1 MSYPKPWILG
11 STIIND
17 GIDWHAAEWGS
28 ILRGWQGLP
37 RAQVLT
43 AERYGTSPVVMG
55 VRRPGRKLSLE
66 THFLQA
72 VAADRKLARKVYL
85 QAIDYEDET
94 PYRLLC
100 TDIIPPNCATAECL
114 LALGPLNVQTDGEGT
129 WTLLDLVDPDNVE
142 IPITGAMHFVAG
154 PGTDTRAIVVEQTAT
169 NYILNSSF
177 EVNVTDG
184 WTNDAGNPFDTFEQS
199 TAQAKFG
206 NASLHCISGATAD
219 NAYSDTVADADGTE
233 TWTGSGW
240 VYLVAG
246 DFRLIVEE
254 NNAGWSE
261 AATVDADDGLL
272 NQWQKV
278 SVTVT
283 LSAGVTDARIKIKP
297 PTTAASEFY
306 VDGVDL
312 VEASYVSTHI
322 DGSLGPGYEWDTPTP
337 HNDTSTRTETVIDLD
352 DYADDLSDLDE
363 LSFRVVLSPQYDYDD
378 SAWPQAS
385 DNPVFDL
392 RGADNDN
399 RIYCYFHNTTNAF
412 VVYINGADRLE
423 PSAVAFEAGD
433 RLELVIT
440 LDFASDVYKLYLNG
454 TLIDTD
460 TTALTAPTSLAS
472 WKLGA
477 YYTEV
482 WQSGWAIE
490 QYQVFSKEF
499 TQAEVTLMNGEQLNA
514 RWLEV
519 LCDQTDPVAAAG
531 KETTL
536 GFVATLTL
544 HGDNRFRSRDGDA
557 YFCRMYDAS
566 WDLTIDV
573 DSEDLVRPV
582 FYVTPEDDKTEGFLY
597 KHWYPLI
604 WNSPRGATSYP
615 VAVLA
620 WDTATIIAAT
630 EMQADGDDLRVYV
643 DGVEVDRWLDGID
656 TANTNVW
663 FNVDWEATVSLTL
676 KDAMLIG
683 DDVTYLDLEGDLSR
697 LPTVGIVLIDS
708 EAFAYSGKLAASGR
722 LLNMVRAAR
731 GTAAAGHAADTAV
744 YWVQHDIWV
753 YYGDAT
759 LSAPTVDDDY
769 KPVFELDTSTNSAW
783 VFQEFGENV
792 VPTRGGS
799 WVQDPLSGTGECY
812 TADHGTDASPWEEV
826 GVYAQQTNSLETTGA
841 ARFFFY
847 APCGIS
853 NFNFS
858 NGESYY
864 NAGGTGGKHVQS
876 SPDGATWTSEY
887 AIAAGS
893 SGSWNAWSRNAAPAS
908 GTFYIALYVDALTLQ
923 TFTYYRYLEA
933 ADCTIT
939 FDTDYDPSGSLGAQQ
954 TNYSLELTI
963 TNDVTGKTLE
973 LSANVQVDDVIE
985 IDTDAKSAWNLTENV
1000 NLTGSIVQ
1008 TDGIRREW
1016 LALLDGENTLTFADP
1031 TATSIAIDVVYDRRY
1046 YE

>member
-17 GIDWHAAEWGS
+17 GMDWHNAEWGS
-28 ILRGWQGLP
+28 LLRGWQGLP
-37 RAQVLT
+37 RAQAILS
-43 AERYGTSPVVMG
+43 ERYGAWPLVAG
-55 VRRPGRKLSLE
+55 VRRAGRRISLE
-66 THFLQA
+66 THFLQT

-85 QAIDYEDET
+85 QALDYEDET

-100 TDIIPPNCATAECL
+100 TDVIPPNCATGECL
-114 LALGPLNVQTDGEGT
+114 LALGPWDVQTDGEGT
-129 WTLLDLVDPDNVE
+129 WTIRDLVDTDVE
-142 IPITGAMHFVAG
+142 IPVSGAVHFCAG
-154 PGTDTRAIVVEQTAT
+154 PGTDTRAIVVEQTET
-169 NYILNSSF
+169 NHILNPSF

-206 NASLHCISGATAD
+206 NASLHCVSGAVAD
-219 NAYSDTVADADGTE
+219 NAYSDTVADADATE
-233 TWTGSGW
+233 TWTGSAW

-254 NNAGWSE
+254 NNAGWAE

-322 DGSLGPGYEWDTPTP
+322 DGSLGPGYEWDTPTS
-337 HNDTSTRTETVIDLD
+337 HNDTSTRTETVVDLD
-352 DYADDLSDLDE
+352 DYADDLSDQDE
-363 LSFRVVLSPQYDYDD
+363 LTFRVVLSPQYDYDD

-392 RGADNDN
+392 RGADNNN

-433 RLELVIT
+433 RLELVVT
-440 LDFASDVYKLYLNG
+440 LDFASDVYKLYLDG
-454 TLIDTD
+454 TLVDTD
-460 TTALTAPTSLAS
+460 TTALTAPTALTT

-514 RWLEV
+514 RWIEV
-519 LCDQTDPVAAAG
+519 LCDQMDPFAAAG

-536 GFVATLTL
+536 GLVATLTL
-544 HGDNRFRSRDGDA
+544 DGDPRFHSRDGDA

-597 KHWYPLI
+597 KCWYPVT
-604 WNSPRGATSYP
+604 WNSPRGASKYSIGI
-615 VAVLA
+615 LG
-620 WDTATIIAAT
+620 WNTATPIAAT
-630 EMQADGDDLRVYV
+630 KMQADGDDLRIYV
-643 DGVEVDRWLDGID
+643 DGVEVDRWLDGIN

-663 FNVDWEATVSLTL
+663 FNVDFEADVSLTL
-676 KDAMLIG
+676 ADAILIG
-683 DDVTYLDLEGDLSR
+683 DDVENLDLDGNISR
-697 LPTVGIVLIDS
+697 LPAVGVVLIDS
-708 EAFAYSGKLAASGR
+708 EAFAYNGKLTASNR
-722 LLNMVRAAR
+722 LLNVRRASR
-731 GTAAAGHAADTAV
+731 GTAAAGHAADTTV
-744 YWVQHDIWV
+744 YWIQHDIWAF
-753 YYGDAT
+753 YGDAA
-759 LSAPTVDDDY
+759 LSAPDVDDDY
-769 KPVFELDTSTNSAW
+769 KPIFELDTSTNADW
-783 VFQEFGENV
+783 TWAEFGLTGS
-792 VPTRGGS
+792 PYRPGS
-799 WVQDPLSGTGECY
+799 WVFGTQEGTGLIY
-812 TADHGTDASPWEEV
+812 TANHKTFAEPWEEV
-826 GVYAQQTNSLETTGA
+826 GVFAEHIVATDEYGEAEV
-841 ARFFFY
+841 FFY
-847 APCGIS
+847 HPCGI
-853 NFNFS
+853 NWIDLT
-858 NGESYY
+858 GEGRFDS
-864 NAGGTGGKHVQS
+864 GGGSWLKELRS
-876 SPDGATWTSEY
+876 SADGATWYVEDTVPP
-887 AIAAGS
+887 AGGGVWAA
-893 SGSWNAWSRNAAPAS
+893 WTLNAAANS
-908 GTFYIALYVDALTLQ
+908 GAFYLKLHCSAFAYQTYYYDVYAEIDDLTLTWEYPPVGTLGGEQ
-923 TFTYYRYLEA
+923 NNYY
-933 ADCTIT
+933 
-939 FDTDYDPSGSLGAQQ
+939 
-954 TNYSLELTI
+954 LELTI
-963 TNDVTGKTLE
+963 SNDATGKSLE
-973 LSANVQVDDVIE
+973 LAANVNVDDVIE
-985 IDTDAKSAWNLTENV
+985 IDTDAKSAWDLTENV
-1000 NLTGSIVQ
+1000 NLCGLIVQ

-1016 LALLDGENTLTFADP
+1016 LALLNGENKLTFTDP
-1031 TATSIAIDVVYDRRY
+1031 TATSIAIDIVYDRRY